1 MRIQCSKLL
10 KPYVIHGA
18 IKETTDAG
26 ESYDATC
33 AIAIGHDYGLLGDT
47 SKAVCRFVDGVH
59 GQDTSNL
66 EAFSADAQEAFNPFR
81 LKLDGHRVCSGLL
94 QHDKI
99 CRRWDER
106 LAAMR
111 SRYTGNWV
119 GGQLQAMTG
128 RIRDKYGLYLSLCR
142 HFILDEWF
150 MCDIFGIE
158 FAGNHGTR
166 ACAVHA
172 FGVSAVLS
180 QECALETKGGRQA
193 LTIDGIA
200 DLEPE
205 STDAEMLRNS
215 CNLAER
221 HPIHLE
227 QHTEWKGEDLS
238 RLPDS
243 IRSLYTLSVQ
253 GETHKTIEKT
263 LKFQQSDEQGRERG
277 ESSE

>member
-1 MRIQCSKLL
+1 MRILCSKLL
-10 KPYVIHGA
+10 RPYIIHGA
-18 IKETTDAG
+18 IRETTDAD
-26 ESYDATC
+26 EAYEATC

-47 SKAVCRFVDGVH
+47 SKATCRFVDGAH

-66 EAFSADAQEAFNPFR
+66 GAFSADAQEAFNPFL

-119 GGQLQAMTG
+119 GGQLQAMTR

-150 MCDIFGIE
+150 MGDVFGIE
-158 FAGNHGTR
+158 FAGNRGTR
-166 ACAVHA
+166 ACTVHA
-172 FGVSAVLS
+172 FGVPAVLS
-180 QECALETKGGRQA
+180 QECALETKGDRQV
-193 LTIDGIA
+193 LTINGIA
-200 DLEPE
+200 EIEPE
-205 STDAEMLRNS
+205 GTDTEILRNS
-215 CNLAER
+215 CDLVGR
-221 HPIHLE
+221 HPIHLV
-227 QHTEWKGEDLS
+227 QHTEWKGKDLS

-253 GETHKTIEKT
+253 GEMHKTIEKT
-263 LKFQQSDEQGRERG
+263 LKFQQSDEQGRERE
-277 ESSE
+277 ESTE